1 MQTDWLSFYESAY
14 YVHKVNI
21 CACDLPIKTC
31 HTINNLT
38 NLIPQTFRL

>member
-21 CACDLPIKTC
+21 CACDLPINTS
-31 HTINNLT
+31 HTIDCVMNI
-38 NLIPQTFRL
+38 IPQTFRL